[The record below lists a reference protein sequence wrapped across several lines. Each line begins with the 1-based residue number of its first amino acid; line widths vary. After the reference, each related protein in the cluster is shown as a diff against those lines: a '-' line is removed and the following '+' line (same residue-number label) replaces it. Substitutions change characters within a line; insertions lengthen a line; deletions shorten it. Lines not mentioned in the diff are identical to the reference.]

1 MPYLNCNVCML
12 VSLYDV
18 PEEGLLYCHVSCTGC
33 QSEFLCCFVC
43 DLQVHLQNRTFVR
56 FGRSPSSYMR
66 QHFKVTHIHAL
77 NDEEIPKQD
86 RRKSKRQRVD
96 EKVRNTANYKTHDKV
111 DDHEDHDRWAE
122 HDPFVEAD
130 FECGVDCNE
139 MGKFN
144 KDDSDDIQST
154 EEACLDDKNLCTPLM
169 IKNAMTDVLT
179 TWEEIENKTYE

>member
-1 MPYLNCNVCML
+1 MHAGIPLRR
-12 VSLYDV
+12 
-18 PEEGLLYCHVSCTGC
+18 PREEGLLYCHVSCTGC

-122 HDPFVEAD
+122 DDPFVEAD

-144 KDDSDDIQST
+144 EDDSDDIQST

-179 TWEEIENKTYE
+179 TWEEIEKKHMSATLIT